1 MRTRIICP
9 AASMLALGLVVFVVS
24 QDRHALLAD
33 EKQKTTVGDLMLS
46 GPYTHEN
53 LTIFLIHG
61 NDKIKDKVFLTLQE
75 ALEQKKVIVHET
87 QNVNELAVEN
97 VSPDQEVFI
106 QSGDLVK
113 GGKQDRLLAFDL
125 IVPPKSGKIPVA
137 AFCVEAG
144 RWQQRGSEELASF
157 AISSG
162 QAAGKDLKLAAK
174 AKATIAAAGIAGSPG
189 GFAQPALSGRAS
201 SVTFSGIQGS
211 QPGVWKEVD
220 ALQKKLKRNLNS
232 EVQAD
237 ESKSSLQLTLENKK
251 VREAANRFMEKLS
264 SILESQKDAIGF
276 AFAINGK
283 FNSAEIYSSHALFQ
297 KLWPKLLMASA
308 VEAIAERQ
316 KDKKFEP
323 ATAEAVKACL
333 LDAGKGNASSQEL
346 TKRIKV
352 QIQETDNNI
361 LFETWDKERKGEW
374 IHRSYLSKK

>member
-1 MRTRIICP
+1 MKIRNFSL
-9 AASMLALGLVVFVVS
+9 AFGMLALGLGALAFFT
-24 QDRHALLAD
+24 DRQALLAD
-33 EKQKTTVGDLMLS
+33 EKQETLVGDLKVS

-61 NDKIKDKVFLTLQE
+61 EDRSKSKNFLTLQE
-75 ALEQKKVIVHET
+75 AIEQKKVIVHET
-87 QNVNELAVEN
+87 QTVNELAVEN
-97 VSPDQEVFI
+97 VGPDQEVFI

-125 IVPPKSGKIPVA
+125 IVPPMSGKVPVA

-144 RWQQRGSEELASF
+144 RWQQRGTSSLASF
-157 AISSG
+157 EISSA
-162 QAAGKDLKLAAK
+162 QVVGKDLKLAAK
-174 AKATIAAAGIAGSPG
+174 AQAAPPRVGGVTIVGGSLARPAYG
-189 GFAQPALSGRAS
+189 GFP
-201 SVTFSGIQGS
+201 GIQGG

-220 ALQKKLKRNLNS
+220 ALQKKLKRNLQS

-251 VREAANRFMEKLS
+251 VQDAANQYLGKLS
-264 SILESQKDAIGF
+264 SILDSKKDSIGF

-283 FNSAEIYSSHALFQ
+283 FNSAEVYSSHALFK

-308 VEAIAERQ
+308 VEAVAEQ
-316 KDKKFEP
+316 VKDKKWEP
-323 ATAEAVKACL
+323 ATVKDVKACL
-333 LDAGKGNASSQEL
+333 VDAGKGKVSWQEV

-352 QIQETDNNI
+352 QIQETDDNI
-361 LFETWDKERKGEW
+361 LFETRDMDQKGEW

>member
-1 MRTRIICP
+1 MRTWTFNS
-9 AASMLALGLVVFVVS
+9 AAGMLALGLAVFVFS
-24 QDRHALLAD
+24 QDRQTLMAD
-33 EKQKTTVGDLMLS
+33 QKQETVVGDLKLS

-61 NDKIKDKVFLTLQE
+61 EDRIKGKAFLTLQE
-75 ALEQKKVIVHET
+75 AIEQKKVVVHET
-87 QNVNELAVEN
+87 ESVNELAVEN
-97 VSPDQEVFI
+97 VSPDQEIFI

-113 GGKQDRLLAFDL
+113 GGKQDRLLVFDL
-125 IVPPKSGKIPVA
+125 IVHPKSGKLPVA

-144 RWQQRGSEELASF
+144 RWRQRGSEAKAVF
-157 AISSG
+157 ATSP
-162 QAAGKDLKLAAK
+162 ALVAGKDLKLATK
-174 AKATIAAAGIAGSPG
+174 APARAAVVQQGGLGTTLATPPYG
-189 GFAQPALSGRAS
+189 GFP
-201 SVTFSGIQGS
+201 GIQEG

-220 ALQKKLKRNLNS
+220 ALQRKLKRNLNS

-251 VREAANRFMEKLS
+251 VQNAANQYVGKLS
-264 SILESQKDAIGF
+264 TILNNQKDAIGF

-308 VEAIAERQ
+308 VEAIAEQQR
-316 KDKKFEP
+316 DKKFEP
-323 ATAEAVKACL
+323 ISAEDVKACL
-333 LDAGKGNASSQEL
+333 LDAGKGKVSSQEL

-361 LFETWDKERKGEW
+361 LFETRDKEQNGEW